1 MHKFRGCLLGA
12 AVGECEARPGRPP
25 PSPLPGGEGAAGH
38 RARALL
44 GAPTAGCVCVQG
56 ALHTPGVLLAG
67 GRARSHPEPLQPPE
81 MGLRYL
87 HCKGAGDIVR
97 RLPETQEYSLRSKEA
112 KGLHADRKER
122 FYYKN
127 VPERLFNNA
136 IHLSVKYVTL
146 M

>member
-12 AVGECEARPGRPP
+12 AVGECKARPGRPP
-25 PSPLPGGEGAAGH
+25 SSSLLGGEGAAGR
-38 RARALL
+38 RAGALL
-44 GAPTAGCVCVQG
+44 GVPAAGHACVPG
-56 ALHTPGVLLAG
+56 ALHTPGALLAG
-67 GRARSHPEPLQPPE
+67 GRVRSHPDPLQPPK
-81 MGLRYL
+81 MGLNCL
-87 HCKGAGDIVR
+87 HCKGSGGIFTH
-97 RLPETQEYSLRSKEA
+97 LPETQEKSLRSKEA

-127 VPERLFNNA
+127 MPERLFNNA